1 MKQIKL
7 YSWSYCPYCVSAKKL
22 LQQKGYD
29 FKEIILDDKEQEL
42 EELRAKTQQR
52 TVPQIFVG
60 EEFIGGYSELA
71 ALETTGEL
79 DKKVK
84 EHN

>member
-1 MKQIKL
+1 MKSVKV
-7 YSWSYCPYCVSAKKL
+7 YTWSYCPYCENAKKL
-22 LQQKGYD
+22 LQQKGFD
-29 FKEIILDDKEQEL
+29 FEEIVLDGKDEEL
-42 EELRAKTQQR
+42 EKLRNKTQQK

-60 EEFIGGYSELA
+60 DEFIGGYSELA

-84 EHN
+84 GE

>member
-1 MKQIKL
+1 MKSIKL

-22 LQQKGYD
+22 LQQKGFD
-29 FKEIILDDKEQEL
+29 FDEVILDGKDAEL
-42 EELRAKTQQR
+42 EALRAKTQQR
-52 TVPQIFVG
+52 TVPQVFIG

-84 EHN
+84 GE

>member
-1 MKQIKL
+1 MKEIKL

-22 LQQKGYD
+22 LQQKGYN
-29 FKEIILDDKEQEL
+29 FEEVILDGKDAEL
-42 EELRAKTQQR
+42 EALRAKTQQR

-84 EHN
+84 GA